1 MLSVPVALSENKPL
15 ILRGKLLAFLSQKV
29 AFFGAE
35 SLNPRICMVLLERIR
50 LASKEWQ
57 SQQ

>member
-35 SLNPRICMVLLERIR
+35 SLNLCMFFLERIR